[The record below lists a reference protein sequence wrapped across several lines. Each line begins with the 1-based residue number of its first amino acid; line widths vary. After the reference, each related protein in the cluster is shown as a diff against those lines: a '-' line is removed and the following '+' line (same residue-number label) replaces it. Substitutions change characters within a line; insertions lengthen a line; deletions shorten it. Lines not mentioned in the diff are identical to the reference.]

1 MSILFQFCIYSHDE
15 ENITLS
21 YIMNFKNLIKTI
33 KPAEILVLV
42 VFVLYLVFP
51 IATPSAMSP
60 YIESPLGLL
69 VIFCITVSLF
79 LYSHPALGVLYLLVA
94 YTLLR
99 RSAVVQNTTR
109 YVQHT
114 KSTTEKREN
123 IRKQVEEAT
132 PVEEPRNVEVG
143 ADQPLTLEEE
153 VVRDNAPVGR
163 SEPIQYLQTGYKPV
177 ATSVPG
183 ASRM

>member
-21 YIMNFKNLIKTI
+21 YIMNFKKLIKTI

-51 IATPSAMSP
+51 ISTPSAMSP

-99 RSAVVQNTTR
+99 RSAVVKNTTH
-109 YVQHT
+109 YVQYT
-114 KSTTEKREN
+114 KSETEKRDN
-123 IRKQVEEAT
+123 IKTQVEEAT

-143 ADQPLTLEEE
+143 ASQPLTLEEE
-153 VVRDNAPVGR
+153 VVRENAPVGR
-163 SEPIQYLQTGYKPV
+163 SEPINYLQSSYKPV
-177 ATSVPG
+177 STSVPG

>member
-1 MSILFQFCIYSHDE
+1 
-15 ENITLS
+15 
-21 YIMNFKNLIKTI
+21 MNFKNLIKTI

-42 VFVLYLVFP
+42 VFMLYLVFP

-114 KSTTEKREN
+114 KSDMEKREN
-123 IRKQVEEAT
+123 IRTQVEEAA
-132 PVEEPRNVEVG
+132 RIAAG
-143 ADQPLTLEEE
+143 
-153 VVRDNAPVGR
+153 
-163 SEPIQYLQTGYKPV
+163 
-177 ATSVPG
+177 
-183 ASRM
+183 

>member
-1 MSILFQFCIYSHDE
+1 MRSRR
-15 ENITLS
+15 
-21 YIMNFKNLIKTI
+21 
-33 KPAEILVLV
+33 
-42 VFVLYLVFP
+42 
-51 IATPSAMSP
+51 
-60 YIESPLGLL
+60 
-69 VIFCITVSLF
+69 
-79 LYSHPALGVLYLLVA
+79 HPALGVLYLLVA

-114 KSTTEKREN
+114 KSDMEKREN
-123 IRKQVEEAT
+123 IRTQVEEAT
-132 PVEEPRNVEVG
+132 PVEEPRNVDVG